1 MNLWNLIPLFI
12 EIAWT
17 GMHFDFKKQE
27 LFSIIDLFA
36 LLLPTQIF
44 KVLKAGDKHK
54 KRRKITF
61 QFLNNLQRNDSNFPV
76 G

>member
-1 MNLWNLIPLFI
+1 MDLISLFI
-12 EIAWT
+12 EIAQT
-17 GMHFDFKKQE
+17 EMHFGFKQQE
-27 LFSIIDLFA
+27 LFSIIDYFA

-44 KVLKAGDKHK
+44 KLLKAGDKHK

-61 QFLNNLQRNDSNFPV
+61 QFLNNSQRNDSNFSV